1 MTNAALAIQNW
12 VKIFNEEPKQLQV
25 EIEQSATPTLLECKQ
40 QKTKPSSSSSSV
52 AFATLRKVY
61 TIGIAPQDLLNAIRS
76 KKNTYFGLEPT
87 GATHTTKERLTML
100 GETLNESLDTG
111 LSFEFP
117 CEHKKERKE
126 LLLTVATML
135 PEDWTIRVKGMYLK
149 GVPPEGESE
158 KNCKSNEYLTYNKM
172 RQRQAHTNLT

>member
-25 EIEQSATPTLLECKQ
+25 EIEQPATPTLLECKQ
-40 QKTKPSSSSSSV
+40 QKTNHSSASPSG
-52 AFATLRKVY
+52 AFATLRTVY
-61 TIGIAPQDLLNAIRS
+61 TIGIAPQDLLYAINP
-76 KKNTYFGLEPT
+76 KENTYFGLEPEGPT
-87 GATHTTKERLTML
+87 NTIKERLAML
-100 GETLNESLDTG
+100 GETLGEALDAG
-111 LSFEFP
+111 KRFEFP

-149 GVPPEGESE
+149 VAPPKGESKE
-158 KNCKSNEYLTYNKM
+158 DL
-172 RQRQAHTNLT
+172 